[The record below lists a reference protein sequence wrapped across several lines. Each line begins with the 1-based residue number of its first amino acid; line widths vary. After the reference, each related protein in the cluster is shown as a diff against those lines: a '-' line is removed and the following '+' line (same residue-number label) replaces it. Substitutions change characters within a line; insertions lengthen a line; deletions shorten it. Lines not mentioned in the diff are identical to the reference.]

1 MVVNRNPEYFLTI
14 VQERSI
20 SRAAEKLYISQS
32 SLSQYISK
40 LERALDVKLLDR
52 SKNPLQV
59 TEAGRI
65 YKNYLESNNFLY
77 HKLQSELTSNR
88 MQTVNVGT
96 GTWRGAILLPEILP
110 DFIQQHPKTHIILSE
125 FPISELSTLVNNST
139 VDFAIM
145 NTSPGAAAG
154 DDLIR
159 EIITYERILLV
170 MHRENPIAK
179 RFSQQQEAGETL
191 HLSELQQE
199 RFISLN
205 RNLTVGQYLD
215 NFLVRNQ
222 LTFSERLYTTNNT
235 TVLNLVAK
243 NLGFCFM
250 VETGLKDADSRPELI
265 TFGLQA
271 KDLMIPLS
279 FLYKKNSYLSP
290 LVQDAMDLVRNY
302 YLDLIEKNQSRI
314 PITPFQ

>member
-1 MVVNRNPEYFLTI
+1 MWGIDMVVNRNPEYFLTI

-159 EIITYERILLV
+159 EIITYE
-170 MHRENPIAK
+170 
-179 RFSQQQEAGETL
+179 L

-279 FLYKKNSYLSP
+279 FLYKKN
-290 LVQDAMDLVRNY
+290 
-302 YLDLIEKNQSRI
+302 
-314 PITPFQ
+314 